1 MDKKKL
7 ESKLKV
13 LESTYQIS
21 LANFLN
27 SNKRLDRD
35 RCIELRGKVNIVK
48 ELIEECK

>member
-35 RCIELRGKVNIVK
+35 RCIELRDKVNIVK
-48 ELIEECK
+48 ELIKEYK

>member
-7 ESKLKV
+7 ESKLKM

-48 ELIEECK
+48 ELIKEYK

>member
-1 MDKKKL
+1 MNKKKL
-7 ESKLKV
+7 EYKLKV
-13 LESTYQIS
+13 LEGTYQIS

-48 ELIEECK
+48 ELIKEYK

>member
-1 MDKKKL
+1 M
-7 ESKLKV
+7 

-35 RCIELRGKVNIVK
+35 RCIELKGKLSLMR
-48 ELIEECK
+48 ELIKEIK

>member
-1 MDKKKL
+1 MDKNKL
-7 ESKLKV
+7 ESKLKM

-35 RCIELRGKVNIVK
+35 RCIELRGKINIVK
-48 ELIEECK
+48 ELIKEYK

>member
-35 RCIELRGKVNIVK
+35 RCIELRGKVNVVK
-48 ELIEECK
+48 ELIKDYK

>member
-27 SNKRLDRD
+27 SNKRIDRD
-35 RCIELRGKVNIVK
+35 RCIELRGKVNLTR
-48 ELIEECK
+48 ELIKEYK

>member
-48 ELIEECK
+48 ELIKEYK